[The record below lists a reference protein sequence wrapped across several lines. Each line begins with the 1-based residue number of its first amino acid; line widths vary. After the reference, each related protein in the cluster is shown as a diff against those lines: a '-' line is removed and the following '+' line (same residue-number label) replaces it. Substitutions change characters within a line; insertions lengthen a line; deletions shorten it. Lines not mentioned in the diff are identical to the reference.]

1 MSLFMKIKLHSF
13 CLKDDCWIK
22 KCTDD
27 KKILDNIYQTWT
39 NNDMQTNSETSAS
52 DMSNVICTDL
62 DWSSGQIQSRWVVVP
77 KQCIFMTTL
86 IQRHMLGPVIIS
98 LGPFWRL

>member
-13 CLKDDCWIK
+13 CLKDFRIK

-27 KKILDNIYQTWT
+27 KKILDNINQSWT

-52 DMSNVICTDL
+52 DLSNVICTDL
-62 DWSSGQIQSRWVVVP
+62 E
-77 KQCIFMTTL
+77 
-86 IQRHMLGPVIIS
+86 QRPAPI
-98 LGPFWRL
+98 